1 MYLRFMITLVMQLQS
16 RCQQCLSLVNVSKI
30 HDYIGNAVAITLPA
44 MFVLTGCDT
53 VSYFYRKS
61 NKTILERVVKKE
73 ILAVELLSDF
83 GKHTHLS
90 ETAEEKLKRFILIF
104 VYGIYAVMYVLIF
117 YLWLSG
123 NSHQRCSVK
132 KGVLKNFS
140 IFTEKNLRWSLFS
153 KELQAWMP
161 ASLLKRDPNTGV
173 TSCTSNHLPVFIID
187 LWKWKIAV
195 RFYRKVYE
203 MK

>member
-30 HDYIGNAVAITLPA
+30 HDYIGNVVAITLPA

-104 VYGIYAVMYVLIF
+104 VYGIYVVMYVLIF
-117 YLWLSG
+117 YL
-123 NSHQRCSVK
+123 
-132 KGVLKNFS
+132 
-140 IFTEKNLRWSLFS
+140 
-153 KELQAWMP
+153 
-161 ASLLKRDPNTGV
+161 
-173 TSCTSNHLPVFIID
+173 
-187 LWKWKIAV
+187 
-195 RFYRKVYE
+195 
-203 MK
+203 

>member
-16 RCQQCLSLVNVSKI
+16 RCQQCL
-30 HDYIGNAVAITLPA
+30 
-44 MFVLTGCDT
+44 
-53 VSYFYRKS
+53 S

-117 YLWLSG
+117 YL
-123 NSHQRCSVK
+123 
-132 KGVLKNFS
+132 
-140 IFTEKNLRWSLFS
+140 
-153 KELQAWMP
+153 
-161 ASLLKRDPNTGV
+161 
-173 TSCTSNHLPVFIID
+173 
-187 LWKWKIAV
+187 
-195 RFYRKVYE
+195 
-203 MK
+203 